1 MTVYVL
7 YNILHNADRSKI
19 YTIHSSIQ
27 VGGVCT
33 YVIIMTFPN
42 FGRCIMPFRFEE
54 ELVFLFFFDGGV
66 EVDV

>member
-1 MTVYVL
+1 M
-7 YNILHNADRSKI
+7 A
-19 YTIHSSIQ
+19 
-27 VGGVCT
+27 
-33 YVIIMTFPN
+33 FPN

>member
-1 MTVYVL
+1 MYYITCYITPTDKK
-7 YNILHNADRSKI
+7 N
-19 YTIHSSIQ
+19 TIHSSIQ

-33 YVIIMTFPN
+33 YVIIMAFPN

-54 ELVFLFFFDGGV
+54 ELVFLFFFFDGGV